1 MYSKNIQDKGNDS
14 LTNIMV
20 KKYSSFPHS
29 LLYKRHTKWVVVSGT
44 RFYLLTIYSEG
55 AINST
60 VAVLTSGL
68 LDGSPYCLVVGS
80 KQNSSGTT
88 NNNNHTE
95 SKS

>member
-1 MYSKNIQDKGNDS
+1 MSSKNIPGKGNDS
-14 LTNIMV
+14 LSYIMV
-20 KKYSSFPHS
+20 KKYFGF
-29 LLYKRHTKWVVVSGT
+29 LYKWHTQWAVVSGT

-80 KQNSSGTT
+80 KQNSSGTI
-88 NNNNHTE
+88 
-95 SKS
+95 KQ

>member
-1 MYSKNIQDKGNDS
+1 MSSKNIPGKGNDS
-14 LTNIMV
+14 LSYIMA
-20 KKYSSFPHS
+20 KKYFGFI
-29 LLYKRHTKWVVVSGT
+29 YKWHTQWAVVSGT

-88 NNNNHTE
+88 
-95 SKS
+95 KQ